1 MLQPLDFLKL
11 LTTAGWAVCTAGLAW
26 YCLNIAGQ
34 ITYVTL
40 ADGRQQE
47 RKLPLIFR
55 LLLPFVPN
63 LDGVVMRPEL
73 KSARETADRKLVAAG
88 FEGLLNGRE
97 FTALKFL
104 MPVVCGAIW
113 FALLHAVSAVV
124 PESPVAENM
133 ALSLLLGFAL
143 FYVFPLVWLRRS
155 LQMRHTAIQ
164 RALPFVLDLLTLS
177 VEAGMDFMSAL
188 QRNCERRKID
198 PLNEELIRM
207 SREIQVGIPRRVALR
222 NMAQRV
228 DLADL
233 RSVAH
238 ALIQADELGVSIG
251 AILRIQSDQMRSRRF
266 DRAEK
271 LANEAPVKMLG
282 PLMLFIF
289 PAVFIIL
296 LAPILRETLTQ
307 LF

>member
-1 MLQPLDFLKL
+1 MFTIL
-11 LTTAGWAVCTAGLAW
+11 AWALSAAGLAW
-26 YCLNIAGQ
+26 YCLNIARQ

-47 RKLPLIFR
+47 RKLPLTFR

-63 LDGVVMRPEL
+63 LDGLVMRPSL
-73 KSARETADRKLVAAG
+73 TKSRDLAERQLIAAG
-88 FEGLLNGRE
+88 FEGLLSGRE
-97 FTALKFL
+97 FTALKIL
-104 MPVVCGAIW
+104 VPVVCGAFW
-113 FALLHAVSAVV
+113 FALLR
-124 PESPVAENM
+124 
-133 ALSLLLGFAL
+133 LTTSLAPTSDLAKNFGFIWLLGVVFL
-143 FYVFPLVWLRRS
+143 YLFPLFWLRRA
-155 LQMRHTAIQ
+155 LKTRHTAII

-188 QRNCERRKID
+188 QRNCEHRRLD

-207 SREIQVGIPRRVALR
+207 TREIQVGIPRRIALR

-238 ALIQADELGVSIG
+238 GLIQADELGVSIG

-271 LANEAPVKMLG
+271 LANEAPVKMLA

-296 LAPILRETLTQ
+296 LAPILRETLGQ

>member
-1 MLQPLDFLKL
+1 MTDVLSLF
-11 LTTAGWAVCTAGLAW
+11 TIIAWALCATGIAW
-26 YCLNIAGQ
+26 YCLHIAQQ

-47 RKLPLIFR
+47 RRLPIIFR
-55 LLLPFVPN
+55 LLLPFAPN
-63 LDGVVMRPEL
+63 LDHFVTRPSFE
-73 KSARETADRKLVAAG
+73 KTRVAADRKLVAAG
-88 FEGLLNGRE
+88 FEGLLSGKE
-97 FTALKFL
+97 FLALKLL
-104 MPVVCGAIW
+104 MPVVCGAFW
-113 FALLHAVSAVV
+113 FALLRLLAVLNPQSELAK
-124 PESPVAENM
+124 NM
-133 ALSLLLGFAL
+133 TLAFLLGWAL
-143 FYVFPLVWLRRS
+143 FYYFPLLWLRRV
-155 LQMRHTAIQ
+155 LQARHAAIQ

-188 QRNCERRKID
+188 QRNCERRKLD

-207 SREIQVGIPRRVALR
+207 TREIQVGIPRRTALR

-233 RSVAH
+233 RSVAQ

-282 PLMLFIF
+282 PLMLCIF

-296 LAPILRETLTQ
+296 LGPILQQTLKN

>member
-1 MLQPLDFLKL
+1 MIDALGL
-11 LTTAGWAVCTAGLAW
+11 LTSIAWALCAAGIAW
-26 YCLNIAGQ
+26 YCLNILQQ

-47 RKLPLIFR
+47 RKLPVIFR
-55 LLLPFVPN
+55 LLLPFAPN
-63 LDGVVMRPEL
+63 LDHIVTRPAFE
-73 KSARETADRKLVAAG
+73 KARVTADRKLVAAG
-88 FEGLLNGRE
+88 FEGLLSGKE
-97 FTALKFL
+97 FLALKLL
-104 MPVVCGAIW
+104 MPVICGALW
-113 FALLHAVSAVV
+113 FALLRLISVL
-124 PESPVAENM
+124 SPQSEIARN
-133 ALSLLLGFAL
+133 ALLTFLLGLAL
-143 FYVFPLVWLRRS
+143 FYYYPLLWLRRV
-155 LQMRHTAIQ
+155 LRARHTAIQ

-188 QRNCERRKID
+188 QRNCERRKLD

-207 SREIQVGIPRRVALR
+207 TREIQVGTPRRTALR

-228 DLADL
+228 DLGDL

-251 AILRIQSDQMRSRRF
+251 AILRIQSDQMRARRF

-282 PLMLFIF
+282 PLMLCIF

-296 LAPILRETLTQ
+296 LGPILQQTLKN